1 MSDDDDDFHIGLY
14 ENGHWAWDDGE
25 DQMTYVSHI
34 HAQVEEDPADFYYAP
49 SNHMQFREDV
59 DLIEQMRYRRYF
71 QRKLLP
77 GQPDIISLQD
87 VKDLVIYTAPV
98 NFLSIKLINMLH
110 IPTGERFLRALI
122 LYCAYTLQV
131 TDKMVLRNRELDTKV
146 RTADSGILEDELR
159 DNLSDLRVLV
169 AKEYCVILT
178 GADDMKPFH
187 HMGPM
192 KNKRSLLGKDA
203 HSFEIFIRMC
213 IQIVYLALGRR
224 HLHQIEIETHRI
236 LKSEAFN
243 ANESKS
249 RPRAAKVQTSQTE
262 ISQQPPFVQDVLY
275 GNCSR
280 RHRGVFTHSP
290 LMNEMFCPAR
300 PVDYRM
306 LGLGVTKYP
315 QLTPRLEFL
324 RLVVAGTDNDLVDN
338 KIIVGIIG
346 MQRDLFDIMLRFLPP
361 VTTPDKSRS
370 GVIGVRTISGRS
382 ITKSST
388 SGRSVCSK
396 KSTQGGTYPEIVIP
410 PKTNVELAAPEGFIE
425 EPDVITPVNEV
436 QRILW
441 LRRFKS
447 MMKLLKRRRR
457 QLHFR

>member
-25 DQMTYVSHI
+25 DQMTY
-34 HAQVEEDPADFYYAP
+34 
-49 SNHMQFREDV
+49 
-59 DLIEQMRYRRYF
+59 
-71 QRKLLP
+71 
-77 GQPDIISLQD
+77 
-87 VKDLVIYTAPV
+87 
-98 NFLSIKLINMLH
+98 
-110 IPTGERFLRALI
+110 
-122 LYCAYTLQV
+122 V

-262 ISQQPPFVQDVLY
+262 ISQQPSFVQDVLY

-370 GVIGVRTISGRS
+370 GVIGRS